1 MGNSAVAS
9 EVREAADEIERLR
22 GQLENVQRAVDVPP
36 SRVVERTDIPEYE
49 YRVKNGVGE
58 VVAGSRSAY
67 RLAEWIDDVAGAR
80 RVVNRLLD
88 EDAEYELKEGPYVIE
103 RRLAVPMSTWE
114 DVR

>member
-1 MGNSAVAS
+1 MNDKPDMTPA
-9 EVREAADEIERLR
+9 
-22 GQLENVQRAVDVPP
+22 QLLATEPTVDVPP